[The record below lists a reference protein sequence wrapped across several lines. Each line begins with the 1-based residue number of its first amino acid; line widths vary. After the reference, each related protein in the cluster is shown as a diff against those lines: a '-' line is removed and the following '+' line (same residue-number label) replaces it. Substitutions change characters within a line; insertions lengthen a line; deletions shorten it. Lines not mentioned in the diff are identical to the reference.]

1 MAKRKTGIGNP
12 IKTHS
17 KKTKKRLAV
26 KHAMLKERASKRK
39 GKRK

>member
-1 MAKRKTGIGNP
+1 MAKRRSAVGNP

-26 KHAMLKERASKRK
+26 KHEMLKARAAKHKNKRK
-39 GKRK
+39 